1 MEVIFW
7 WILMHKI
14 IPTPQT
20 IRDSRSP
27 LCFRS
32 IMSVKDVQL
41 IKGNSFFFSQ
51 NVLIYSVLV
60 AAFIA
65 STACLYGDTV
75 STLR

>member
-32 IMSVKDVQL
+32 IMSVKDAQL
-41 IKGNSFFFSQ
+41 IKRKFVFFS
-51 NVLIYSVLV
+51 VKM
-60 AAFIA
+60 F
-65 STACLYGDTV
+65 
-75 STLR
+75 